1 MNFVSN
7 PLEQFDVVSYIPLQ
21 ILGLKDI
28 SFTNSSLYLVIASAI
43 VFFIFSVTLK
53 QIMFVPN
60 RWQTML
66 EKLYE
71 FVYDLISQNIGP
83 EGDKYFPFLFFLFVF
98 LLACN
103 VLGMIPY
110 SFTVTSHIILTFF
123 LSLSIFLG
131 VTFLGLSLHGFHFFS
146 YFVPA
151 GAPVA
156 LLPMLVVIEI
166 ISYIARAFSL
176 GIRLFA
182 NMMSGHTLVK
192 ILAGFSFQ
200 MFNSGTALMTALAF
214 IPLLVVVVVTGLEI
228 VIAMLQAYVF
238 TVLTCIYIHDAIH
251 LH

>member
-1 MNFVSN
+1 MTHS
-7 PLEQFDVVSYIPLQ
+7 PLEQFDIISYIPLY
-21 ILGLKDI
+21 LPGSVDI
-28 SFTNSSLYLVIASAI
+28 SFTNSSLYLFLACAI
-43 VFFIFSVTLK
+43 MFFIFNVTLK
-53 QIMFVPN
+53 AAMLVPN
-60 RWQTML
+60 RWQTLL

-71 FVYDLISQNIGP
+71 FVYDLINQNIGS
-83 EGDKYFPFLFFLFVF
+83 EGEKYFPFIFFLFTF
-98 LLACN
+98 LLFCN

-131 VTFLGLSLHGFHFFS
+131 VTFLGLYKHGLHFFS
-146 YFVPA
+146 FFVPP

-156 LLPMLVVIEI
+156 LLPMLVVIEV

-200 MFNSGTALMTALAF
+200 MFSAGTALMAFLAF
-214 IPLLVVVVVTGLEI
+214 VPLLVVVIVTGLEI